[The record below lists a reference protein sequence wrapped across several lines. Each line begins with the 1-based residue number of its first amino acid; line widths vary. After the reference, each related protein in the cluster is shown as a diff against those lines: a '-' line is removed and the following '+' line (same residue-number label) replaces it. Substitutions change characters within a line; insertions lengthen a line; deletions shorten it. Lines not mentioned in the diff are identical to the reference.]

1 VGSRTVLVT
10 GANRGIGKAVASGL
24 AAEGFDLILAC
35 RDIGAAEATCAELG
49 RNGARGRLEGREL
62 DLARFASILRLAGEL
77 EAEGRTIDIL
87 VNNAGVLPERFTLS
101 PEGFELAMAV
111 NYLGPVLLT
120 RRLVPRMRPGSGRI
134 INTCSSAFRIGR
146 PVEDFAP
153 AKEAPYHPIQAYADS
168 KLALLMFTEELA
180 ARLADPG
187 IRVNAVDPGV
197 TNTKMITL
205 HRWFDPLTDALFR
218 PLIQGNEGGA
228 RPCLAIARATDGEFE
243 SGGYYRNSRRI
254 LVPARARSPERRR
267 ELWDRTEEALAH
279 VLS

>member
-1 VGSRTVLVT
+1 VGSRTVLIT
-10 GANRGIGKAVASGL
+10 GANRGIGRAIASGL

-35 RDIGAAEATCAELG
+35 RSIEAARATCDEL
-49 RNGARGRLEGREL
+49 RQVGAQGRLEGREL
-62 DLARFASILRLAGEL
+62 DLSRFDSILRLAGEL

-87 VNNAGVLPERFTLS
+87 VNNAGVLPDRFTLS

-120 RRLVPRMRPGSGRI
+120 KRLLPRVRRDSGKI
-134 INTCSSAFRIGR
+134 INTCSSAFRVGR
-146 PVEDFAP
+146 LVEDFAP
-153 AKEAPYHPIQAYADS
+153 APDTPYHPIQAYADS

-180 ARLADPG
+180 ARIADRG

-228 RPCLAIARATDGEFE
+228 RPCLAVAKATDGEFE
-243 SGGYYRNSRRI
+243 SGGYYRNRRRI
-254 LVPARARSPERRR
+254 LVPPRARSAERRR
-267 ELWDRTEEALAH
+267 ELWDRTEEALAN
-279 VLS
+279 VIS

>member
-10 GANRGIGKAVASGL
+10 GANRGIGRAIASGL

-35 RDIGAAEATCAELG
+35 RNIEAAQAACDELG
-49 RNGARGRLEGREL
+49 RGGARGRLEASEL
-62 DLARFASILRLAGEL
+62 DLSRFDSILGLAGAL

-87 VNNAGVLPERFTLS
+87 VNNAGVLPDRFILS

-120 RRLVPRMRPGSGRI
+120 RRLLPRLARGSGKV
-134 INTCSSAFRIGR
+134 INTCSSAFRVGHL
-146 PVEDFAP
+146 VEEFAP
-153 AKEAPYHPIQAYADS
+153 APDGPYHPIQAYADS

-180 ARLADPG
+180 ARVGDQG

-228 RPCLAIARATDGEFE
+228 KPCLAIARATDGEFE
-243 SGGYYRNSRRI
+243 SGGYYRNRRRI
-254 LVPARARSPERRR
+254 LVPPRARSADRRR

-279 VLS
+279 VLT

>member
-1 VGSRTVLVT
+1 
-10 GANRGIGKAVASGL
+10 VASGL

-35 RDIGAAEATCAELG
+35 RDLEAAKATCEEL
-49 RNGARGRLEGREL
+49 RFNGARGRLEGREL
-62 DLARFASILRLAGEL
+62 DLSRFASILRLAGEL

-87 VNNAGVLPERFTLS
+87 VNNAGVLPDRFILS
-101 PEGFELAMAV
+101 PEGFELALAV

-120 RRLVPRMRPGSGRI
+120 RRLLPRLARGSGKI
-134 INTCSSAFRIGR
+134 INTCSSAFRVGR
-146 PVEDFAP
+146 PVEAFTPAP
-153 AKEAPYHPIQAYADS
+153 DAPYHPIQAYADS
-168 KLALLMFTEELA
+168 KLALLLFTEELA
-180 ARLADPG
+180 ARLVDRG
-187 IRVNAVDPGV
+187 IRVNAIDPGV

-228 RPCLAIARATDGEFE
+228 RPCLAIAEATDGEFE
-243 SGGYYRNSRRI
+243 NGGYYRNRRRI
-254 LVPARARSPERRR
+254 LVPLRARSAERRR